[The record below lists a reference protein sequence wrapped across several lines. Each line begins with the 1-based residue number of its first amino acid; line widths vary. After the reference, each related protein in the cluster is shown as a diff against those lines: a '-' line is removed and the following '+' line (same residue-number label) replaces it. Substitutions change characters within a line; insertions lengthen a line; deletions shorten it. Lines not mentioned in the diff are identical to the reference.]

1 MSMSDAQVQAFY
13 AASGVHVTSLT
24 FCIQL
29 LIGGIAILT
38 SLMILAGLMR
48 LLETNQVWDKVVFL
62 MCLMGLSFVLM
73 LIFIYLA

>member
-1 MSMSDAQVQAFY
+1 MSPDQIQAFY
-13 AASGVHVTSLT
+13 AASGIHTGSLM

-29 LIGGIAILT
+29 LVGGSAILT

-62 MCLMGLSFVLM
+62 MCLMGLAFTLM

>member
-1 MSMSDAQVQAFY
+1 MSPEQIQVFY
-13 AASGVHVTSLT
+13 AASGIHASSLM

-29 LIGGIAILT
+29 LVGGVAILA

-48 LLETNQVWDKVVFL
+48 LLETNQVWDKIVFL
-62 MCLMGLSFVLM
+62 MCLMGLAFTLM